1 MDVTYGADYSAGE
14 LSPAELDGYTTYDLR
29 FLLRYIG
36 WPDNP
41 KCISHYPDA
50 YQKLAGSGRLV
61 LLVAEH
67 GTNDAAGGHDAGV
80 ALAQRARDD
89 AASVGYPDSLPIF
102 FCADGWLALDGIAV
116 TTAMSYLDGA
126 ASVLGKQ
133 RIGAYGFR
141 DFIQAAKAGGHAG
154 WLWLCGSAPE
164 DGELAQGWPH
174 LYQWNGA
181 HIYPGGL
188 EADLNWAYPGV
199 LEALRADGP
208 APTQYQVQPGEPGPA
223 GPGEP
228 DRPPHPRDSA
238 ASGTAASGSA
248 ANGSAALSTAAHG
261 SAASGTPEAAAAEA
275 KQHADDAANSA
286 ADSKQQADAAQAA
299 LAGVQAAGSA
309 EPGWIYGM
317 VIGILGAALLALVVA
332 MVISSL
338 TGSRVIPADVASATT
353 LILGGLIGIL
363 APTPTAKKGSRSRAK
378 PPAG

>member
-14 LSPAELDGYTTYDLR
+14 LSPAELDRFTTYDLR

-41 KCISHYPDA
+41 KCISHYPGA
-50 YQKLAGSGRLV
+50 YQKLADSGRVV
-61 LLVAEH
+61 LLVAEQ
-67 GTNDAAGGHDAGV
+67 GTTDPAGGHDAGV
-80 ALAQRARDD
+80 AMARRALDD

-102 FCADGWLALDGIAV
+102 FCADGWLALNGIPV
-116 TTAMSYLDGA
+116 DTAMSYLDGA
-126 ASVLGKQ
+126 ASVLGKH
-133 RIGAYGFR
+133 RIGGYGFR
-141 DFIQAAKAGGHAG
+141 DFIQAAKAGGHAE
-154 WLWLCGSAPE
+154 WLWLCGSAPD

-174 LYQWNGA
+174 LYQWNGG

-199 LEALRADGP
+199 LEALRANGP
-208 APTQYQVQPGEPGPA
+208 APTQYQVRPGEAAPA
-223 GPGEP
+223 GPGGP
-228 DRPPHPRDSA
+228 DRPPHPR
-238 ASGTAASGSA
+238 GSA
-248 ANGSAALSTAAHG
+248 ANGSAATSSAATSTAVA
-261 SAASGTPEAAAAEA
+261 STAASGTPAAAGPAA

-286 ADSKQQADAAQAA
+286 ADSKKQADAAQAA

-332 MVISSL
+332 MVIASL
-338 TGSRVIPADVASATT
+338 TGSRVIPVDVASAAT

-363 APTPTAKKGSRSRAK
+363 APTPASKKGSGSRAN
-378 PPAG
+378 PPAS

>member
-14 LSPAELDGYTTYDLR
+14 LSPAELDRFTTYDLR

-41 KCISHYPDA
+41 KCISHYPGA
-50 YQKLAGSGRLV
+50 YQKLAGSGRAV
-61 LLVAEH
+61 LLVAEQ
-67 GTNDAAGGHDAGV
+67 GTADPAGGHDAGV
-80 ALAQRARDD
+80 AMAQRALDD
-89 AASVGYPDSLPIF
+89 AASVGYPDTLPIF
-102 FCADGWLALDGIAV
+102 FSAGGWLSLSGIPV
-116 TTAMSYLDGA
+116 DTAMSYLDGA
-126 ASVLGKQ
+126 GSVLGTH

-141 DFIQAAKAGGHAG
+141 DFIQAAKAGGHAE
-154 WLWLCGSAPE
+154 WLWLCGSPPD

-199 LEALRADGP
+199 LEALRANGP
-208 APTQYQVQPGEPGPA
+208 APTQYQFQPGEP
-223 GPGEP
+223 
-228 DRPPHPRDSA
+228 RR
-238 ASGTAASGSA
+238 
-248 ANGSAALSTAAHG
+248 ALSTAAIG
-261 SAASGTPEAAAAEA
+261 PAASGTPEVAAAEA

-286 ADSKQQADAAQAA
+286 ADSRKQADAAQAA

-338 TGSRVIPADVASATT
+338 TGSRVVPTDVASATT

-363 APTPTAKKGSRSRAK
+363 APTPTSKKGSGSGAK
-378 PPAG
+378 PPAS

>member
-14 LSPAELDGYTTYDLR
+14 LSAAELDRFTTYDLR

-41 KCISHYPDA
+41 KCISHYPGA
-50 YQKLAGSGRLV
+50 YQKLADSGRMV
-61 LLVAEH
+61 LLVAEQ
-67 GTNDAAGGHDAGV
+67 GTTDPAGGHDAGV
-80 ALAQRARDD
+80 AMAQRARDD

-102 FCADGWLALDGIAV
+102 FCADGWLALNDIPV
-116 TTAMSYLDGA
+116 DTAMSYLDGA
-126 ASVLGKQ
+126 ASVLGQ
-133 RIGAYGFR
+133 HRIGAYGFR
-141 DFIQAAKAGGHAG
+141 DFIQAAKAGGHAE
-154 WLWLCGSAPE
+154 WLWLCGSAPD

-174 LYQWNGA
+174 FYQWNGA

-199 LEALRADGP
+199 LEALRANGA
-208 APTQYQVQPGEPGPA
+208 APTQYQVRPGEPGPS

-228 DRPPHPRDSA
+228 DRPAHPR
-238 ASGTAASGSA
+238 GSA
-248 ANGSAALSTAAHG
+248 ANGSAANG
-261 SAASGTPEAAAAEA
+261 SAANGTAATSTAVASTAGSGTSAAAAAAA

-286 ADSKQQADAAQAA
+286 ADSKKQADAAQAA

-317 VIGILGAALLALVVA
+317 VIGILGAALLALVIA
-332 MVISSL
+332 MVIASL
-338 TGSRVIPADVASATT
+338 TGSRVIPTDVASATT

-363 APTPTAKKGSRSRAK
+363 APTPTSKKRAGSQAT
-378 PPAG
+378 PPAS

>member
-1 MDVTYGADYSAGE
+1 M
-14 LSPAELDGYTTYDLR
+14 
-29 FLLRYIG
+29 
-36 WPDNP
+36 
-41 KCISHYPDA
+41 
-50 YQKLAGSGRLV
+50 V
-61 LLVAEH
+61 LLVAEQ
-67 GTNDAAGGHDAGV
+67 GTTDPAGGHDAG
-80 ALAQRARDD
+80 AAMAQRALDD
-89 AASVGYPDSLPIF
+89 AASAGYPDTLPIF
-102 FCADGWLALDGIAV
+102 FCADGWLSLAGIPV
-116 TTAMSYLDGA
+116 DTAISYLDGA
-126 ASVLGKQ
+126 ASVLGKH

-141 DFIQAAKAGGHAG
+141 DFIQAAKAGGHAE
-154 WLWLCGSAPE
+154 WLWLCGSPPD

-199 LEALRADGP
+199 LEALRANGP

-223 GPGEP
+223 GPGGP
-228 DRPPHPRDSA
+228 DRPLHPR
-238 ASGTAASGSA
+238 GSA
-248 ANGSAALSTAAHG
+248 ANGPAANGSAGHSTAANG
-261 SAASGTPEAAAAEA
+261 TAGSGTPESAAAEA

-286 ADSKQQADAAQAA
+286 ADSKKQADAAQAA

-338 TGSRVIPADVASATT
+338 TGSRAVPTDVASAIT

-363 APTPTAKKGSRSRAK
+363 APTPTSKKGSGSGAK
-378 PPAG
+378 PPAS